1 MTDYRIGLKPGPPVY
16 VVSCGEGIN
25 GEQLTRSALVQFPD
39 FRCELKKVAHV
50 KREDQ
55 VDKIV
60 NEAKESDGIILHT
73 VVSNHIRAYLESLA
87 KKEGVPVFDAMGPV
101 LDILSE
107 RLDTEPL
114 CEPGRFRKFN
124 QVDMNRINAIEFA
137 VSHDDGLNPQDLD
150 KAEIILIGVSRSG
163 KTPLSMYLA
172 FQGWKVSNV
181 PIVPEFPLIDELLKA
196 DKKRVVAL
204 FIDSE
209 QLMSHRRIRRS
220 RVGLDTGI
228 EYSSASGV
236 FNEVETVRKLYRKNR
251 FSMINVSNKPIESSA
266 EEVISIIKRRFP
278 DGAHKR

>member
-1 MTDYRIGLKPGPPVY
+1 MTDKKIVLKSGPPVY

-39 FRCELKKVAHV
+39 FRCKLKKAAHV

-55 VDKIV
+55 VEKIV
-60 NEAKESDGIILHT
+60 KEAKENDGIIIHT
-73 VVSNHIRAYLESLA
+73 VVSDHIRGYLEAFA
-87 KKEGVPVFDAMGPV
+87 KSQGVPAFDAMGPV

-107 RLDTEPL
+107 KLNSKPL

-137 VSHDDGLNPQDLD
+137 VAHDDGLNPQDLD

-172 FQGWKVSNV
+172 FQGWKVSNI
-181 PIVPEFPLIDELLKA
+181 PIVPEFPLMDELLGA

-220 RVGLDTGI
+220 RIGLDTGI

-236 FNEVETVRKLYRKNR
+236 FNEVETVRKLYRKNK

-266 EEVISIIKRRFP
+266 EEVISIVTSRFP
-278 DGAHKR
+278 EGAHKR